1 MRIAR
6 ALFWTSGAAT
16 AWVLAGYP
24 AALGLLPRRPWTPG
38 EDLPRVSVVI
48 AAYREREQLAEKLR
62 ALSDQD
68 YPADRLQLIV
78 VVDEDRTTAELA
90 REARA
95 DAIVLFAEERGG
107 KPAAL
112 NRGIAAA
119 DGDVVLMTD
128 ANNMLEPGSLRA
140 ALRHSAIP
148 RSPPWPAAVASG
160 AAYDR
165 YESMI
170 RTLETRSEASR
181 RCRAS

>member
-95 DAIVLFAEERGG
+95 DASCSSPRS
-107 KPAAL
+107 
-112 NRGIAAA
+112 AAA
-119 DGDVVLMTD
+119 
-128 ANNMLEPGSLRA
+128 S
-140 ALRHSAIP
+140 P
-148 RSPPWPAAVASG
+148 R
-160 AAYDR
+160 
-165 YESMI
+165 
-170 RTLETRSEASR
+170 RSTGASR
-181 RCRAS
+181 RPMATWCS